1 MIKKTRKQ
9 WACEICAIHK
19 QTVKQTIAGIFKLG
33 RMLIAAKKKLE
44 YGQFLAMIESDLPF
58 GARSAQM
65 LMAVAADRRLTDAN
79 RVRLLP
85 DAWRT
90 LYELTKLPDGQLE
103 RAVASGAISP
113 HTTRDEVRAM
123 RPRYN
128 PIPLTPCDIAPER
141 APPLAL
147 VSSAGPTRTA
157 PVLDLEQATRPAAM
171 LHQIERLVE
180 ELVAEVERGEAVLD

>member
-1 MIKKTRKQ
+1 M
-9 WACEICAIHK
+9 
-19 QTVKQTIAGIFKLG
+19 
-33 RMLIAAKKKLE
+33 
-44 YGQFLAMIESDLPF
+44 
-58 GARSAQM
+58 
-65 LMAVAADRRLTDAN
+65 
-79 RVRLLP
+79 
-85 DAWRT
+85 
-90 LYELTKLPDGQLE
+90 TKLPDGQLE

-180 ELVAEVERGEAVLD
+180 ELVAEVERGEAVLDAAFVMSAQTSAEKLRAMADRYHVRRH